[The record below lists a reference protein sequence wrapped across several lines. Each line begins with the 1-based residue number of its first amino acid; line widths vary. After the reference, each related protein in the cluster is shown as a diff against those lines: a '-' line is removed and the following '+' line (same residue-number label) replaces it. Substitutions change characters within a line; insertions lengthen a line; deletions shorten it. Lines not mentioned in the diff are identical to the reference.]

1 MKYIVRD
8 GGWQAWDETVK
19 PIPEEL
25 LPFVQDSPPEL
36 TPEQETEMRDAKA
49 NAEIMGK
56 LPELLR
62 IIANDDLKG
71 FDNLKAEIKAIDQSV
86 ITKEIQNGRE

>member
-8 GGWQAWDETVK
+8 DGWQAWDETKK

-36 TPEQETEMRDAKA
+36 TPEQEAEMKDAEV
-49 NAEIMGK
+49 NEEIQAK
-56 LPELLR
+56 LPGLLR
-62 IIANDDLKG
+62 AIANDDLKG
-71 FDNLKAEIKAIDQSV
+71 FEDLKTEIKAIDQS
-86 ITKEIQNGRE
+86 ITKET